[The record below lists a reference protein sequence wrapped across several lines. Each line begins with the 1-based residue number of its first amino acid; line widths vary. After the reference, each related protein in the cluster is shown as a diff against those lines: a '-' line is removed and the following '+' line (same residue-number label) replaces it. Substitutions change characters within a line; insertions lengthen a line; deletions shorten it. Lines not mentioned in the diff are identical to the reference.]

1 MRKSGSN
8 DGVAEWGG
16 KEGWDD
22 LKSSLQEDLN
32 MFHPTDC
39 GSIKNSGR
47 KSRPSFCLHPKV
59 AYVARKQRTLKI
71 AYAFPALKDLKL

>member
-39 GSIKNSGR
+39 GNMK
-47 KSRPSFCLHPKV
+47 K
-59 AYVARKQRTLKI
+59 
-71 AYAFPALKDLKL
+71 